1 MKTKPNKNWA
11 QAWVLGHKYKIH
23 FGVVGLDFEAITVT
37 VAQPYKPTD
46 DSIYFVHNFTDVREG
61 IEFSSGGVQVPNNSI
76 AANALDYLPGQNLVL
91 NDTETRRLHFVMNA
105 KNKTHKDQV
114 QNFRLQGVRCYA
126 NCNPDVELAE

>member
-1 MKTKPNKNWA
+1 MNETELEAYELNTTNYGHVPMKTKPNKNWA

-61 IEFSSGGVQVPNNSI
+61 IEMSSGGV
-76 AANALDYLPGQNLVL
+76 
-91 NDTETRRLHFVMNA
+91 
-105 KNKTHKDQV
+105 
-114 QNFRLQGVRCYA
+114 
-126 NCNPDVELAE
+126 